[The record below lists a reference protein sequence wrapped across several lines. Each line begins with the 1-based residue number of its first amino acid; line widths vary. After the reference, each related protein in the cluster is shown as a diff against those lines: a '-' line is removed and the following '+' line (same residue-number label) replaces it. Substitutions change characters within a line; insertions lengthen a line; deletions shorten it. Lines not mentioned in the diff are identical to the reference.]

1 LGGAPD
7 DRLAA
12 DLATM
17 PWIEFVTVKTA
28 MGADSA
34 ALRPVDE
41 ARANL
46 TARAQQAVENLIAG
60 KTMSMQAPAPLRLGI
75 KAVPPA
81 NLAPLE
87 GLPGLTYADSVA
99 TYTVDSLRA
108 GYALAEVLI
117 RNATRG

>member
-1 LGGAPD
+1 
-7 DRLAA
+7 
-12 DLATM
+12 M

-60 KTMSMQAPAPLRLGI
+60 KTMSMPAPAP
-75 KAVPPA
+75 
-81 NLAPLE
+81 
-87 GLPGLTYADSVA
+87 
-99 TYTVDSLRA
+99 
-108 GYALAEVLI
+108 LI